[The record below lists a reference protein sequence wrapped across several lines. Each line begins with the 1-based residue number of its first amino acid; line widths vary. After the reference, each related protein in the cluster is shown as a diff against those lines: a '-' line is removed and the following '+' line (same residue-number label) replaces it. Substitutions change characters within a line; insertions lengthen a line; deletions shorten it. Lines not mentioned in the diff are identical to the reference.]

1 MKKKKKLTISKE
13 TVRSLEEKKLP
24 EAAGADE
31 PPVET
36 ERCALDVIK

>member
-13 TVRSLEEKKLP
+13 TVRNLEEKKLH
-24 EAAGADE
+24 EVAGAEE

-36 ERCALDVIK
+36 EECGLDIIK